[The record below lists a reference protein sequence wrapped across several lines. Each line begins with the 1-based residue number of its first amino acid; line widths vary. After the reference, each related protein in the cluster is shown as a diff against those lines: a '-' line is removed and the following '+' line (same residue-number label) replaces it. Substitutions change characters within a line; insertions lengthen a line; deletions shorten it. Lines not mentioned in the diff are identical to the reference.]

1 MANIDNAYTVSR
13 LSLNDNALIVDGN
26 FDPST
31 GAGYE
36 APVGSLFIRTDN
48 ASVYQKT
55 GATDTDWTLSSN
67 SSVAKKQL
75 FRHNGAVTQT
85 FTTTPVNVLFDTNVR
100 MDTVFTYNNGV
111 VTFTEAGW
119 YDIASDVSI
128 NNNNN
133 NETVAQMQFLL
144 NGSAVAGTLS
154 YLNSRNTSNGR
165 ATTTSHGKINVAANN
180 TLSVSLVRATGNG
193 APTTV
198 ANACR
203 LIIQQID
210 GP

>member
-36 APVGSLFIRTDN
+36 APVGSLFIRTD
-48 ASVYQKT
+48 VVGLYQKT

-67 SSVAKKQL
+67 SSVAKKHL
-75 FRHNGAVTQT
+75 YRHNGAVTQT
-85 FTTTPVNVLFDTNVR
+85 FTTTPVNVLVGTDIRTDN
-100 MDTVFTYNNGV
+100 TYSYNNGV
-111 VTFTEAGW
+111 ITFNAAGW
-119 YDIASDVSI
+119 YDIGYGVSI

-133 NETVAQMQFLL
+133 NETVSSAQFFL
-144 NGSAVAGTLS
+144 NGSALTGTLS
-154 YLNSRNTSNGR
+154 YLYSRNSTNGR
-165 ATTTSHGKINVAANN
+165 SSTSATVKINVATND
-180 TLSVSLVRATGNG
+180 TLSVSLVRVSGTG
-193 APTTV
+193 APVTI

-203 LIIQQID
+203 LVIQQID